1 MSALERVSRTFF
13 PGVQVV
19 PTMSV
24 GASDA
29 VYTSA
34 AGIPTYFVSGE
45 AIERSDDRMHGRDE
59 RIPTRSFDRAVDFYY
74 AFLRALLT
82 RGN

>member
-1 MSALERVSRTFF
+1 MGALDRVAPKYF
-13 PGVQVV
+13 PGVEVV

-29 VYTSA
+29 VFTSV

-59 RIPTRSFDRAVDFYY
+59 RIPVRSFDRAVDFYY
-74 AFLRALLT
+74 EFLQAVLSR
-82 RGN
+82 RK